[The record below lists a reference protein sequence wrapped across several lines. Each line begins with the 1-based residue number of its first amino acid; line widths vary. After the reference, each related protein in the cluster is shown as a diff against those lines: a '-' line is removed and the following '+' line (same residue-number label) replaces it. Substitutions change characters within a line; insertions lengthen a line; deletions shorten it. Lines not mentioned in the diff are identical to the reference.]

1 VVKRRFEN
9 ANGSNGGGSEGLDC
23 CFFHGQRLWN
33 QRRRGFASR
42 WVANFK
48 HIMETAHVMQI
59 CPREA
64 GAIFTNEP
72 FGLREPSGQQLALL

>member
-1 VVKRRFEN
+1 
-9 ANGSNGGGSEGLDC
+9 
-23 CFFHGQRLWN
+23 
-33 QRRRGFASR
+33 
-42 WVANFK
+42 
-48 HIMETAHVMQI
+48 METAHVMQI